1 MNVRLIV
8 LLVWLSSNLDAQ
20 AVIEAAAGAA
30 RATTT
35 VAPAQKVGNSI
46 NGAFDKL
53 NRALQNAEK
62 AKPAS
67 PRAATSST
75 SSPVSAAVK
84 PASVTTPSMPKSDVA
99 LEDPSGIHE
108 GMDYV
113 EVTKRFGPPSLELTT
128 GPDQETLCYIQKGIS
143 IDVTVRN
150 GKVTAVQKT
159 GGRDSATELPSK

>member
-1 MNVRLIV
+1 MNVRLV
-8 LLVWLSSNLDAQ
+8 MLLVWVSSNLGAQ

-30 RATTT
+30 RATSTA
-35 VAPAQKVGNSI
+35 APAQKVGNSI

-62 AKPAS
+62 AKPTSSSAAAS
-67 PRAATSST
+67 PANA
-75 SSPVSAAVK
+75 PIPAAVK

-99 LEDPSGIHE
+99 FEDPSGIHE
-108 GMDYV
+108 GMAYA
-113 EVTKRFGPPSLELTT
+113 EVTKRFGPPSLELST

-150 GKVTAVQKT
+150 GKVTAVQKA
-159 GGRDSATELPSK
+159 GDRDSATALPSK